1 MCLCKDEFNGMT
13 ILLKS
18 MSVQG
23 LIHAG
28 MFQESGGEVL
38 KFVVIYDIRMSLPE
52 QLSDSIEE

>member
-1 MCLCKDEFNGMT
+1 MCKDEFNGMA

-18 MSVQG
+18 TSVQG